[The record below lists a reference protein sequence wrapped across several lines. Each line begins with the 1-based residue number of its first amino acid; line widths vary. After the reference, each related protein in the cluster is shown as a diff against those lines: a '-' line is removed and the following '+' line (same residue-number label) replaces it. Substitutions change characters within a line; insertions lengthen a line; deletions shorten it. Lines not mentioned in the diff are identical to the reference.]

1 MKLPAL
7 LPALLCTLA
16 MAGCEQ
22 KSAAPPAAAPQPAAG
37 AVPQPSSAA
46 QSVPQ
51 QLPAL
56 YSGTLPCAD
65 CPGIRFDLDLRA
77 NHVYVLRMTYLERD
91 TSVDDIGQWSIQE
104 DEVLTLTG
112 SGERPS
118 AWAIRDVDTLSKLD
132 IEGKPIESNLNYT
145 IVRQPDY
152 TALEPHL
159 TMRGLY
165 RYMADAAQF
174 EECLTGLKLPVAM
187 EGDNV
192 ALQTAYATV
201 RREPGAAVL
210 ASVEGRIA
218 PRPAMEGDRTVDM
231 LVVDRFVRFWPN
243 ESCGARGVTHD
254 LVSTRWV
261 LTRLNDEPVDVSKL
275 QREPFIAL
283 EGNEHRVF
291 GNGSC
296 NRVVGAYETEGERI
310 TFKQLALTRMA
321 CPNMDFEAAFGKALN
336 AATRWKISGAHLELF
351 DADGKVVARFE
362 ERNL

>member
-1 MKLPAL
+1 MKLL
-7 LPALLCTLA
+7 LPVLICALAL
-16 MAGCEQ
+16 AGCEER
-22 KSAAPPAAAPQPAAG
+22 SAPSSPQSSEAATPAPSPAARG
-37 AVPQPSSAA
+37 
-46 QSVPQ
+46 VPQ

-91 TSVDDIGQWSIQE
+91 RSVDDIGQWSIQQ

-112 SGERPS
+112 GDERPS
-118 AWAIRDVDTLSKLD
+118 AWAIRDVDTLEKLD
-132 IEGKPIESNLNYT
+132 IEGKPVESTLSHT
-145 IVRQPDY
+145 IARQPAY
-152 TALEPHL
+152 TALEPRL

-165 RYMADAAQF
+165 RYMADAALF
-174 EECLTGLKLPVAM
+174 EECRTGLKLPVAM

-192 ALQTAYATV
+192 ALQTAYASV
-201 RREPGAAVL
+201 RREPGVPVL

-218 PRPAMEGDRTVDM
+218 PRPAMEGDRTVEM

-243 ESCGARGVTHD
+243 ESCGARGVTHE
-254 LVSTRWV
+254 LAGTRWV
-261 LTRLNDEPVDVSKL
+261 LTRLNDEPVDLSTL

-283 EGNEHRVF
+283 ENNERRVT
-291 GNGSC
+291 GHGSC
-296 NRVVGAYETEGERI
+296 NRIVGAYDTQSDRI
-310 TFKQLALTRMA
+310 TFTQLALTRMA
-321 CPNMDFEAAFGKALN
+321 CPNMDFESAFGKALN